1 MTNSKNTK
9 RALLASILSVVLCC
23 AMLVGSTFAW
33 FTDSVT
39 SAGNIIKSGTLDVT
53 MVWADGTQSL
63 TDSATEWKDAA
74 EGAIFNYDLW
84 EPGYTE
90 VRHVKISNVGSL
102 ALKYEIR
109 ITATGEVSEL
119 ADVIDVYYIKN
130 GRQIANRT
138 DLTDAEKIGTLA
150 DVLANPYAAKG
161 HISGKTDEVVSS
173 DIATIAL
180 KMQEDAG
187 NKYQDMSIGSEFAI
201 QLVATQ
207 YTEESDSFDNQ
218 YDKDAEYP
226 IVSNSAFSDALAA
239 GGNVVLGS
247 DVNLDD
253 NITKDVN
260 INLNGNTIAPTH
272 SRELKGGADLS
283 MSNGNYVFENSVSFG
298 HIDVRPGS
306 TTDSVV
312 SFENVVFTSKKLNK
326 TYGPCTDRVESVV
339 EFTPE
344 TGGKTTFLFKNCTFN
359 NAQVVFEG
367 MSGRNGFFTATFENC
382 TFNNLGT
389 SAGIYAQ
396 NYLDGTITV
405 KDCAF
410 NYTATASASA
420 VGTQSATVTINF
432 EGTNT
437 VYGEAAT
444 AYTYNP
450 ENGEDETYNIKVM
463 TPSVKAV
470 SVGSHTTVNGLDT
483 VVVSGIASK

>member
-53 MVWADGTQSL
+53 MEWRDGKDVPTA
-63 TDSATEWKDAA
+63 TDGWTDAST
-74 EGAIFNYDLW
+74 GAIFNYDLW

-109 ITATGEVSEL
+109 ITATGEVSKL
-119 ADVIDVYYIKN
+119 ADVIDVYYIKD
-130 GRQIANRT
+130 GKQIANRA
-138 DLTDAEKIGTLA
+138 DLTDTEKIGTLA

-161 HISGKTDEVVSS
+161 HISGKDGETISS

-180 KMQEDAG
+180 KMQESAG

-207 YTEESDSFDNQ
+207 YTEERDSFDNQ

-226 IVSNSAFSDALAA
+226 IVSNAAFSDALAA
-239 GGNVVLGS
+239 GGNVVLGG
-247 DVNLDD
+247 DVNLAAD
-253 NITKDVN
+253 ITKDVN
-260 INLNGNTIAPTH
+260 INLNGYTIAPTYSH
-272 SRELKGGADLS
+272 ELSGGADLS
-283 MSNGNYVFENSVSFG
+283 MSNGNYVFENGVSFG

-312 SFENVVFTSKKLNK
+312 SFEGMTFTSEKLNK

-339 EFTPE
+339 EYTPE
-344 TGGKTTFLFKNCTFN
+344 AGGNTTFLFKNCTFN

-367 MSGRNGFFTATFENC
+367 MSGKDGTFTATFENC

-396 NYLDGTITV
+396 NYLEGTITV
-405 KDCAF
+405 KDCTF

-420 VGTQSATVTINF
+420 VGTQNATVTIQF
-432 EGTNT
+432 EGRNI
-437 VYGEAAT
+437 VHGAAAS
-444 AYTYNP
+444 AYTHNA
-450 ENGEDETYNIKVM
+450 ENGEDETYDIKIM
-463 TPSVKAV
+463 TPSVKVV

-483 VVVSGIASK
+483 VTVSGIASK